1 MTNSPALLMA
11 TKPEQAV
18 RIGSLLLTRGWPVDR
33 LPLDQPASLVPVE
46 SVVRGWRLP
55 ELPDF
60 LKDHTLTASD
70 ESARLSEV
78 LGRMARL
85 VSNLWKW
92 QNCAFSLRLRSR
104 PQTGAVDL
112 AILLRVRARPGAAQ
126 PLAQAAGDDVVT
138 LLSQL
143 GLTSSALD
151 DSALRASLNPFG
163 RCPLVEVRQHEEVA
177 QLSAGDA
184 YVVHPFWA
192 PAGDFV
198 TLFDT
203 MLRQQAPALVN
214 LHLEPTRLLPG
225 EGEGLAQAASV
236 AQTLGQFQF
245 SGHYYQGSFRDP
257 NADLVGRLYAANLR
271 RLSEPFLIAAQVA
284 GPHLPANYA
293 IARSLGTAIMSPNPT
308 SSGVAGQEGPLPSGF
323 DLLKPG
329 AATDEKIAFDL
340 LETLSLAP
348 WGKGEA
354 SPGKERLRYLA
365 DAQGATAL
373 FRLPVSVRGGVP
385 GVAVR
390 QTAPGFETGIRA
402 ASAAPDQIEI
412 GRLERGGVF
421 AIAVQ
426 DLTRHGLIAGYTGS
440 GKTNTVL
447 WLLDQ
452 LWRKH
457 HVPFLV
463 IEPIK
468 GEYRG
473 LISQP
478 GFENTLVFTLGD
490 ETTSPFRLNP
500 FELLPDVRLEAH
512 LAALKDCFSAAL
524 PQFGILPSIIEE
536 ALEEIYKDKGWRLTD
551 RGARPSSQAG
561 DSKLFPT
568 MKDMFAAVIRSVEGR
583 GYSQKMM
590 EDIRAAAA
598 GRLGTL
604 LRGSKGRMFNTRRS
618 LPLGVLLSRPAIL
631 ELGSLNDD
639 EKALAMMFF
648 LTLLREHCETTRQS
662 GDLAH
667 LTVIEEAHRVMENVA
682 SHTGSEVVADTRSR
696 AVAAFSALLAEIRS
710 YGEGILIAEQSP
722 EKLAPDAVRNT
733 NLKLAHRLVAPKDRE
748 IMAGAMLLDQQGQSF
763 LGRMGLGQAAVYTG
777 GQQQATFATVPSWK
791 KQAGFVDR
799 LPDAQVAAHMNTFRR
814 QFLGAYLPF
823 DGCRF
828 CGSPC
833 QYREAIE
840 PVTLDKEVHER
851 LRAGLLRFNQE
862 PALEHHPA
870 HWRVVSAA
878 CHGAANQAGHGGQV
892 DAAYCY
898 LAHEIDFAFTR
909 HMRDRFVIGYRE
921 ITGG

>member
-1 MTNSPALLMA
+1 MSSNSVPQVILQS
-11 TKPEQAV
+11 EQAV
-18 RIGSLLLTRGWPVDR
+18 RIGPLLIARGWPVDH
-33 LPLDQPASLVPVE
+33 LPLDPPASVAPVE
-46 SVVRGWRLP
+46 TVVQGWRLP
-55 ELPDF
+55 DLPDF
-60 LKDHTLTASD
+60 LKDHTLAASD
-70 ESARLSEV
+70 EAAKLAEV
-78 LGRMARL
+78 LGRMIQLAG
-85 VSNLWKW
+85 NLWKW

-104 PQTGAVDL
+104 PQTGAIDL
-112 AILLRVRARPGAAQ
+112 VLLLRVRARPGSAQ
-126 PLAQAAGDDVVT
+126 ALAKAAGDDAVAQ
-138 LLSQL
+138 LGQL
-143 GLTSSALD
+143 GLAPSALD
-151 DSALRASLNPFG
+151 DAALRSSLNPFG
-163 RCPLVEVRQHEEVA
+163 RCALVELRQHEEVA

-184 YVVHPFWA
+184 YSVHPFWA
-192 PAGDFV
+192 PAGDFTAV
-198 TLFDT
+198 CDI
-203 MLRQQAPALVN
+203 MLRQTAPALVN
-214 LHLEPTRLLPG
+214 LYLEPTRLLPG
-225 EGEGLAQAASV
+225 EAEGLAQAASV

-245 SGHYYQGSFRDP
+245 SGHYYHGAFRDP
-257 NADLVGRLYAANLR
+257 HAELVGRLYAANLK
-271 RLSEPFLIAAQVA
+271 RLSEPFLIVAQVA
-284 GPHLPANYA
+284 GPHLPTNLA
-293 IARSLGTAIMSPNPT
+293 IARSLGTAAV
-308 SSGVAGQEGPLPSGF
+308 SSGSAQLSSTQQDGSLPSGF
-323 DLLKPG
+323 DLLTP
-329 AATDEKIAFDL
+329 AAAAEAQAAFDL
-340 LETLSLAP
+340 LEKLSLAP
-348 WGKGEA
+348 WGPGLA

-365 DAQGATAL
+365 DARGAVAL
-373 FRLPVSVRGGVP
+373 FRLPISVRGGVP
-385 GVAVR
+385 GMAVR
-390 QTAPGFETGIRA
+390 QTAPGFETGARTS
-402 ASAAPDQIEI
+402 SAAPDQIEI

-421 AIAVQ
+421 TIAAQ
-426 DLTRHGLIAGYTGS
+426 DLTRHGLIVGYTGS

-447 WLLDQ
+447 YLLDQ
-452 LWRKH
+452 LWRKQR
-457 HVPFLV
+457 VPFLV

-478 GFENTLVFTLGD
+478 GFESALVFTLGD

-512 LAALKDCFSAAL
+512 LAALKDCFNAAL

-536 ALEEIYKDKGWRLTD
+536 ALEEVYQEKGWRLTD
-551 RGARPSSQAG
+551 RGARPSPQANS
-561 DSKLFPT
+561 SKLFPT

-618 LPLGVLLSRPAIL
+618 LPLGVLLNRPVVL

-648 LTLLREHCETTRQS
+648 LTLLREHCETTRKS
-662 GDLAH
+662 GALAH

-696 AVAAFSALLAEIRS
+696 AVAAFSAMLAEIRS

-748 IMAGAMLLDQQGQSF
+748 IVAGAMLLNQQGQDF
-763 LGRMGLGQAAVYTG
+763 LGRMELGKAAIYTG
-777 GQQQATFATVPSWK
+777 GQQQATFAAIPSWK
-791 KQAGFVDR
+791 RQVGFAER
-799 LPDAQVAAHMNTFRR
+799 IPDAQVATHMDTFRR

-840 PVTLDKEVHER
+840 PTTLDKEVHER
-851 LRAGLLRFNQE
+851 FRAGLLRFNQE
-862 PALEHHPA
+862 PAPVHHPA
-870 HWRVVSAA
+870 HWRAVADA
-878 CHGAANQAGHGGQV
+878 CHMAAGQAGHSDQV

-898 LAHEIDFAFTR
+898 LAHEIDFSFTR

-921 ITGG
+921 VTGG

>member
-1 MTNSPALLMA
+1 MVWS
-11 TKPEQAV
+11 EQAV
-18 RIGSLLLTRGWPVDR
+18 RVGSLLIARGWPVDR
-33 LPLDQPASLVPVE
+33 LPLDQPASAVPVE
-46 SVVRGWRLP
+46 TAVRGWRLP
-55 ELPDF
+55 DLPDF
-60 LKDHTLTASD
+60 LKDHTLAGGD
-70 ESARLSEV
+70 EAAKLAEI
-78 LGRMARL
+78 LGRMIQLAG
-85 VSNLWKW
+85 NLWKW
-92 QNCAFSLRLRSR
+92 HNCAFSLRLRSR
-104 PQTGAVDL
+104 PQTGAIDL
-112 AILLRVRARPGAAQ
+112 AFLLRVRARPGTAQ
-126 PLAQAAGDDVVT
+126 PLAEAVGNDVAA
-138 LLSQL
+138 LLGQM
-143 GLTSSALD
+143 GLAPSALD
-151 DSALRASLNPFG
+151 DAALRSSLNPFG
-163 RCPLVEVRQHEEVA
+163 RCSLVELRQHEEVA
-177 QLSAGDA
+177 RLSAGDA

-192 PAGDFV
+192 PAGDFTAV
-198 TLFDT
+198 FDI
-203 MLRQQAPALVN
+203 MLRQPAPALVN

-225 EGEGLAQAASV
+225 EAEGLAQAASM

-245 SGHYYQGSFRDP
+245 SGHYYQGTFRDP
-257 NADLVGRLYAANLR
+257 NAELVGRLYAANLK

-284 GPHLPANYA
+284 GPLLTTNLAV
-293 IARSLGTAIMSPNPT
+293 ARSLGTAAA
-308 SSGVAGQEGPLPSGF
+308 SSYQAQLSAANQDGPLPSGF
-323 DLLKPG
+323 DLFKP
-329 AATDEKIAFDL
+329 AAAAEEQVAFGL
-340 LETLSLAP
+340 LEQMSLAP
-348 WGKGEA
+348 WGPGQA
-354 SPGKERLRYLA
+354 SPGKDRLPYLA
-365 DAQGATAL
+365 DARGAVAL
-373 FRLPVSVRGGVP
+373 FRLPISVRGGVP
-385 GVAVR
+385 GIAVR
-390 QTAPGFETGIRA
+390 QAAPSFEMGARA
-402 ASAAPDQIEI
+402 ASAAPDQFEV

-421 AIAVQ
+421 AIAAQ
-426 DLTRHGLIAGYTGS
+426 DLTRHGLIVGYTGS
-440 GKTNTVL
+440 GKTNTML

-452 LWRKH
+452 LWRIH
-457 HVPFLV
+457 HIPFLV

-473 LISQP
+473 LIGQP
-478 GFENTLVFTLGD
+478 GFESALVFTLGD

-512 LAALKDCFSAAL
+512 LAALKDCFNAAL

-551 RGARPSSQAG
+551 RGARPSPQTGSA
-561 DSKLFPT
+561 KLFPI
-568 MKDMFAAVIRSVEGR
+568 MKDMFAAVMRAVEGR

-618 LPLGVLLSRPAIL
+618 LPLGVLLSRPVVL

-662 GDLAH
+662 GALTH

-696 AVAAFSALLAEIRS
+696 AVAAFSAMLAEIRS

-748 IMAGAMLLDQQGQSF
+748 LMAGAMLLDQQGQDF

-777 GQQQATFATVPSWK
+777 GQQQATFVAIPSWK
-791 KQAGFVDR
+791 RQAGFVER
-799 LPDAQVAAHMNTFRR
+799 VPDVQVATHMNTFRR

-840 PVTLDKEVHER
+840 PTTLDKEVHER
-851 LRAGLLRFNQE
+851 FRAGLLRFNQA
-862 PALEHHPA
+862 PDSVHHPG
-870 HWRVVSAA
+870 HWRAVADACRAA
-878 CHGAANQAGHGGQV
+878 ADQASHGDQV

-898 LAHEIDFAFTR
+898 LTHEIDFSFTR
-909 HMRDRFVIGYRE
+909 HIRDRFVIGYRE
-921 ITGG
+921 VTGG